1 MQPGII
7 YNGNIYI
14 LLQMPLPLLL
24 RTPFD
29 VHPVAQIKICTVFAR
44 ESWFA
49 PDMFS
54 YIILPK
60 PGGFRNHLIFT
71 C

>member
-1 MQPGII
+1 
-7 YNGNIYI
+7 
-14 LLQMPLPLLL
+14 MPLPLLL

-44 ESWFA
+44 ERWFA